1 MDYIFVFFLLIIIIL
16 CIYLSSR
23 SQLDNINKNKLKF
36 QNICIKELFEQG
48 FIVDNIL
55 KSHYLFVDR
64 SVMVKEAQFV
74 FIDNNANYY
83 LAVKKDKD
91 IPVVSVISKDLA
103 MQIFSD

>member
-1 MDYIFVFFLLIIIIL
+1 MIVIL

-23 SQLDNINKNKLKF
+23 SQLDNVNKNKMDF
-36 QNICIKELFEQG
+36 QTICIKELFEQG

-55 KSHYLFVDR
+55 KAHYLFLDR
-64 SVMVKEAQFV
+64 GVIVKEAQFF

-83 LAVKKDKD
+83 LAVKKDKN
-91 IPVVSVISKDLA
+91 IPVVSVISKDVA